1 MTIIVFQS
9 DGLLQEGSTNL
20 KLIELKVSKL
30 KKDVFFAWT
39 QVFNNFLEMI
49 PIFVDVF
56 YITLCS
62 L

>member
-30 KKDVFFAWT
+30 KKDVFSHGPK
-39 QVFNNFLEMI
+39 FLT
-49 PIFVDVF
+49 IF
-56 YITLCS
+56 S
-62 L
+62 K